1 MAKKIMAWSKC
12 GIEIGK
18 TGASDA
24 MATSLTSVGVIKDKS
39 AVMESADGEE
49 LEMKSTGGETVGSER
64 QEGTVTITCRI
75 IEPGKE
81 FFTLLGIGTAGETAG
96 DISVAS
102 HVVSDEYSVK
112 VTPNKVGAFGIEA
125 PKCSVSVSEGWSEE
139 DGNYADLTF
148 GVLHGAQVDGKGKPY
163 WFRKVPSNGLV
174 ADTTNGGY
182 KANAAS

>member
-24 MATSLTSVGVIKDKS
+24 MATTLTSVGVIKDKS

-49 LEMKSTGGETVGSER
+49 LEMKSTGGETVGSEK
-64 QEGTVTITCRI
+64 QEGTVTITCRV

-81 FFTLLGIGTAGETAG
+81 FYTLLGIGEVSDTDNINVT
-96 DISVAS
+96 S
-102 HVVSDEYSVK
+102 HVVANEYSVK

-148 GVLHGAQVDGKGKPY
+148 GVLHGAQVDSKGKAY
-163 WFRKVPSNGLV
+163 WFKKVPSKGLV

-182 KANAAS
+182 KAGTGA